1 MTKNV
6 LVTGAAKRL
15 GRAIALDL
23 AAHGWNVAIHYNS
36 SEEDADS
43 AAQAARAFGVE
54 AAVLKC
60 DLSQEAETERLVDRA
75 VAEIGPLTAL
85 INSAS
90 LFENDDWQ
98 TATRKTWDDHIE
110 SNLRAPLLLSQLFAK
125 QLPEDVKGNIINI
138 IDQRVLKPT
147 PQFLSY
153 SVSKAALYWLTTTL
167 AQGMGPRI
175 RVNAVGPGPTLKNPR
190 QSQADFD
197 RQRDATILKR
207 GADPADICAAVRYL
221 LDAEAVTGQMLAV
234 DGGQH
239 LIWQTPDV
247 TVGE

>member
-1 MTKNV
+1 MKNV

-23 AAHGWNVAIHYNS
+23 AAAGWNVAIHYNRS
-36 SEEDADS
+36 REDADS
-43 AAQAARAFGVE
+43 AAQAVRAFGGE
-54 AAVLKC
+54 AAALKS
-60 DLSQEAETERLVDRA
+60 DLSKESETATLVERA

-98 TATRKTWDDHIE
+98 SATRKTWDDHIE
-110 SNLRAPLLLSQLFAK
+110 TNLRAPMLLSQLFAK
-125 QLPEDVKGNIINI
+125 QLPANAMGNIINV

-153 SVSKAALYWLTTTL
+153 SLSKAALYWLTTTL

-190 QSQADFD
+190 QSDSDFN
-197 RQRDATILKR
+197 RQRNATILGH
-207 GADPADICAAVRYL
+207 GAEPADICAAVRYL
-221 LDAEAVTGQMLAV
+221 LNAEAVTGQMIAV

-247 TVGE
+247 QVGE

>member
-1 MTKNV
+1 MKNV

-23 AAHGWNVAIHYNS
+23 AGAGWNVAIHYNS
-36 SEEDADS
+36 SPD
-43 AAQAARAFGVE
+43 AAQAVAATARAQGVT
-54 AAVLKC
+54 ATTLKA
-60 DLSQEAETERLVDRA
+60 DLSRESESQALVARA
-75 VAEIGPLTAL
+75 AAAIGPLTAL

-90 LFENDDWQ
+90 LFENDDWKS
-98 TATRKTWDDHIE
+98 ATRASWDTHME
-110 SNLRAPLLLSQLFAK
+110 VNLRAPLVLSQRFAA
-125 QLPEDVKGNIINI
+125 QLPDGAAGSIVNI

-153 SVSKAALYWLTTTL
+153 SLSKAGLHWLTTTL
-167 AQGMGPRI
+167 AQGLAPAI
-175 RVNAVGPGPTLKNPR
+175 RVNAVGPGPTLRNER
-190 QSQADFD
+190 QSEADFA
-197 RQRDATILKR
+197 RQRGATLLGH

-221 LDAEAVTGQMLAV
+221 LEAPAVTGQMIAV

-247 TVGE
+247 QVTE

>member
-1 MTKNV
+1 MKNV

-23 AAHGWNVAIHYNS
+23 AADGWNVAIHYNS

-43 AAQAARAFGVE
+43 AAQAVRAFGAE

-60 DLSQEAETERLVDRA
+60 DLSKEAETAGLVDRA
-75 VAEIGPLTAL
+75 AKEIGPLTAL

-90 LFENDDWQ
+90 LFENDDWR
-98 TATRKTWDDHIE
+98 TASRKTWDDHIE
-110 SNLRAPLLLSQLFAK
+110 TNLRAPLLLSQLFAK
-125 QLPEDVKGNIINI
+125 QLPDGPHGNIINI

-153 SVSKAALYWLTTTL
+153 SVSKAGLYWLTTTL

-190 QSQADFD
+190 QSAADFN
-197 RQRDATILKR
+197 RQRDATILGR
-207 GADPADICAAVRYL
+207 GAEPDDICAAVRYL
-221 LDAEAVTGQMLAV
+221 LAAEAVTGQMLAV

-247 TVGE
+247 QVSE

>member
-1 MTKNV
+1 VKTV

-23 AAHGWNVAIHYNS
+23 GSAGWNVAVHYHG
-36 SEEDADS
+36 S
-43 AAQAARAFGVE
+43 AADAEGV
-54 AAVLKC
+54 A
-60 DLSQEAETERLVDRA
+60 
-75 VAEIGPLTAL
+75 AEIRAKGVKCATLAANFAREEETAKLVPAAAKALGPLTAL

-98 TATRKTWDDHIE
+98 SATRKSWDDHIE
-110 SNLRAPLLLSQLFAK
+110 TNLRAPLLLSQMLAK
-125 QLPEDVKGNIINI
+125 QLPDGEPGNIINI

-167 AQGMGPRI
+167 AQGMAPRI
-175 RVNAVGPGPTLKNPR
+175 RVNAVGPGPTLRNPR
-190 QSQADFD
+190 QSEEDFS

-207 GADPADICAAVRYL
+207 GADPADICQAVRYL
-221 LDAEAVTGQMLAV
+221 LEAPAVTGQMLAV

-247 TVGE
+247 QVGE

>member
-1 MTKNV
+1 
-6 LVTGAAKRL
+6 
-15 GRAIALDL
+15 
-23 AAHGWNVAIHYNS
+23 VAVHYFGS
-36 SEEDADS
+36 SAD
-43 AAQAARAFGVE
+43 
-54 AAVLKC
+54 
-60 DLSQEAETERLVDRA
+60 AETVM
-75 VAEIGPLTAL
+75 AEIRLKSVKCAALPANFAREEETAKLIPAATKALGPLTAL

-110 SNLRAPLLLSQLFAK
+110 TNLRAPLLLSQMFAK
-125 QLPEDVKGNIINI
+125 QLPESEHGNIINI

-190 QSQADFD
+190 QSEEDFA

-207 GADPADICAAVRYL
+207 GADPADICHAVRYL
-221 LDAEAVTGQMLAV
+221 LEAPAVTGQMLAV

-247 TVGE
+247 QVGE